1 MFFSKSLSEEW
12 RLITGRVETS
22 PLEINGRDGFT
33 AALSACS
40 RGLCEAGGAGHWPSA
55 IIDEQLQWRMAGL
68 TASP

>member
-1 MFFSKSLSEEW
+1 MFFSKSLTEEW

-22 PLEINGRDGFT
+22 LLEINGRDGFPAT
-33 AALSACS
+33 LSGDS
-40 RGLCEAGGAGHWPSA
+40 GGLREAGGAGHWPPA